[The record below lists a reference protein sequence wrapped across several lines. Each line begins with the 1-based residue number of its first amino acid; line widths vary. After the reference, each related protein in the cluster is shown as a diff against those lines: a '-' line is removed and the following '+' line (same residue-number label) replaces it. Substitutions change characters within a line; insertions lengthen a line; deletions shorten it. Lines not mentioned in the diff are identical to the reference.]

1 MDYLIKSVEELA
13 NPTCL
18 IDVEKLKQCGLS
30 GIVLREYQL
39 QGINWLAN
47 CDSQKHGGL
56 LCDEMGLG
64 KTCQVICFIL
74 ATRDQKPDSTFLIV
88 CPLSVIE
95 NWKCELENI
104 APNILFM
111 TYIGDKLKRQ
121 DLRSNYNESVKVIL
135 TTYELCIND
144 EAFFSSIYWNYVII
158 DEGHRLKN
166 CNTQLYAMLSSTC
179 LGTRFILTGTPVQNN
194 LGELFNLLHF
204 VAPKYFRQQ
213 LYSTFV
219 GYFTRTDES
228 SEKSKIDE
236 DMAKILRPFLLRRI
250 KQNVLTDLPPRVDVL
265 IYHSLTRLQTQ
276 IYRTLLTRNLE
287 LFVDTFVPQ
296 NDVRVCNRLNNL
308 IMQLR
313 KCVNHPYLF
322 DGVEPEPF
330 TLGEHLVD
338 ASAKLTLL
346 DFLLAFLYNPH
357 KSTNNNTTENSTIS
371 PSDSKAVHKVLI
383 FSQFTRML
391 DIIQDYLTLRGY
403 SYERLDG
410 SVRGEDRFHAI
421 NSFNKDRE
429 TFVFLLSTRAGG
441 QGLNLVAADTIVFVD
456 NDFNPQIDV
465 QAAGRAHRIGQT
477 KPVRVIR
484 LVGRHTIEEAILA
497 RAETKLKLA
506 ARVLNAS
513 DANCRENEDD
523 KRFTFDELNNVL
535 KFGLAKLLKSTE
547 EDNDEV
553 GNSQDVKQEDT
564 DADADNNSVKIK
576 SQDGR
581 NIQSKHQPNFT
592 IILGET
598 DPYTGH
604 WLPLPSSASDMC
616 KTEDLN
622 SSCDWVLLTDEPFH
636 CETTKADEEAI
647 ERLLKDYESS
657 KSKPKIDSSIIG
669 RRNDNYDDDDDDD
682 TELKMQEYNEK
693 LKNPSSRFPP
703 ISSRSK
709 VLTPEEIETRR
720 KKAAEII
727 AERQQKRIENKIQQR
742 KARLEKKASM
752 WQSVGYRTFSVFRE
766 ESLEAESQHYPNPR
780 GEEADDDDDDIDGS
794 TTSDLDKQNNQCNEL
809 EYDDD
814 NAQSVHHRKPHAD
827 IYYKIGDVTKPLS
840 IFAKNQSR
848 NIDGKPPY
856 FVCVAVDDSGRWG
869 HSGIFRV
876 LDTQCNGQIKNA
888 YELAGQMD
896 DLNLGDCLII
906 PVVDPDNLSLVE
918 KISTFDD
925 CLNHHLNETAAS
937 SSNDVHWSSNFC
949 GLLVVQKHIRRNRS
963 TVGVRSDLDLRA
975 LERCL
980 SALGMTCA
988 RLKAGS
994 VHIPRLGHGSQVFTW
1009 YAIERLLKKHLVDHY
1024 GISVYVYYYPR
1035 NSRQGST
1042 QLNIQHTTTPDSTAV
1057 SSPLRNASSKK
1068 GLKRN
1073 PTPQDNEVNDND
1085 NNNNNDGKTPDVI
1098 RPAKHLRNLFTGKS
1112 FYLHNSSKGGGDN
1125 DVDDIEEMKKLKR
1138 IIITYDGNVMSDLDS
1153 SVTHIVYLNNSKQD
1167 PVLPVNKNCFQISV
1181 SWIWQSIKKS
1191 VCLPESQFKIK
1202 QSVCQ
1207 TSDVNT
1213 CHS

>member
-18 IDVEKLKQCGLS
+18 IDAEKLKQCGLT

-74 ATRDQKPDSTFLIV
+74 ATRNEKPDATFLIV

-104 APNILFM
+104 APGILFM

-121 DLRSNYNESVKVIL
+121 DLRSNYNKSVKVIL

-144 EAFFSSIYWNYVII
+144 EAFFSNIYWNYVII

-166 CNTQLYAMLSSTC
+166 CNTQLYAMLTSTC

-236 DMAKILRPFLLRRI
+236 DMAKVLRPFLLRRI

-265 IYHSLTRLQTQ
+265 IYHSLTCLQTQ

-330 TLGEHLVD
+330 TLGEHLVN

-357 KSTNNNTTENSTIS
+357 KSNNNNSTENSTIL

-513 DANCRENEDD
+513 DANCGGNQDD

-553 GNSQDVKQEDT
+553 GNSQQVKHE
-564 DADADNNSVKIK
+564 DADANNNNNNSVKIK
-576 SQDGR
+576 SQDGGGD
-581 NIQSKHQPNFT
+581 IQSKHQPNFT

-598 DPYTGH
+598 DPDTGH

-616 KTEDLN
+616 ENEDLN

-636 CETTKADEEAI
+636 CETTKADEEAV

-657 KSKPKIDSSIIG
+657 KSKPKIDSDIRG
-669 RRNDNYDDDDDDD
+669 VRNDNYDDDDDNDVDGDDD
-682 TELKMQEYNEK
+682 TELYMQEYNEK
-693 LKNPSSRFPP
+693 LKNPSSRFPQM
-703 ISSRSK
+703 SSRSK

-720 KKAAEII
+720 KKVAEML
-727 AERQQKRIENKIQQR
+727 AERQQKRMENKIKQR

-766 ESLEAESQHYPNPR
+766 ESLEAESRHYPNPT
-780 GEEADDDDDDIDGS
+780 GEEADDDEDIDGN
-794 TTSDLDKQNNQCNEL
+794 TINECNEL

-814 NAQSVHHRKPHAD
+814 HDENDAQSLNHRKPHAD

-848 NIDGKPPY
+848 NDDYNVDGNPPY
-856 FVCVAVDDSGRWG
+856 FVCVSVDDSGKWG
-869 HSGIFRV
+869 HGGIFRV

-906 PVVDPDNLSLVE
+906 PVLDPDNLSLRE
-918 KISTFDD
+918 KKISTFDD
-925 CLNHHLNETAAS
+925 CLNHHLNETTAS
-937 SSNDVHWSSNFC
+937 SSSSSTSNDLHWSTNFC

-963 TVGVRSDLDLRA
+963 DFGVRSDLDLRA

-1035 NSRQGST
+1035 NSRRSDST
-1042 QLNIQHTTTPDSTAV
+1042 QLNIQPTTPDSTAV
-1057 SSPLRNASSKK
+1057 SPPLRNASSKK

-1073 PTPQDNEVNDND
+1073 PKPQDNEVSDNI
-1085 NNNNNDGKTPDVI
+1085 NSNDGKTPDVI

-1112 FYLHNSSKGGGDN
+1112 FYLHNSSKGG
-1125 DVDDIEEMKKLKR
+1125 DDDDDCTEEMKKLKR
-1138 IIITYDGNVMSDLDS
+1138 IIITYPFL
-1153 SVTHIVYLNNSKQD
+1153 
-1167 PVLPVNKNCFQISV
+1167 
-1181 SWIWQSIKKS
+1181 
-1191 VCLPESQFKIK
+1191 
-1202 QSVCQ
+1202 
-1207 TSDVNT
+1207 
-1213 CHS
+1213 